1 MPRHS
6 DWDSA
11 AARRSWM
18 DRIDI
23 VCGRVRHLVLHRP
36 HVRDRVRPKD
46 LPEASWGRLVALFTA
61 VFAIGQ
67 TLGPVAAGAIADAT
81 SSLALGLV
89 AAGVVLVV
97 ACVVAAL
104 QKPIR

>member
-1 MPRHS
+1 
-6 DWDSA
+6 
-11 AARRSWM
+11 M
-18 DRIDI
+18 D
-23 VCGRVRHLVLHRP
+23 VCGRVLRLVLHRP
-36 HVRDRVRPKD
+36 HVRDRIRPKD

>member
-1 MPRHS
+1 
-6 DWDSA
+6 
-11 AARRSWM
+11 
-18 DRIDI
+18 
-23 VCGRVRHLVLHRP
+23 
-36 HVRDRVRPKD
+36 
-46 LPEASWGRLVALFTA
+46 LVALFTA